1 MSCFLMIWLFSLFF
15 YIYDIIESMK
25 KVNTSPISGMQEL
38 LPEDQATFDSLKTKI
53 LNTYKKHGF
62 LSIETPIIDRTEIL
76 LAKAGGD
83 TEKQIYKVVKTAEAE
98 DSADQALRFDHT
110 VPLARYVIEH
120 ENELQFPFKVTQIG
134 RNYRGERAQKGRF
147 REFYQCDV
155 DIIGRGKLEIAYD
168 ADVISTLLK
177 AFETFELETPVLARI
192 NNRKIIAGLLNAL
205 NLNNQTAEIM
215 NVIDHAEKV
224 TPEQTKQSLEE
235 LGIDER
241 NVKKIIAFTNL
252 HGERSFVIKELNN
265 LEITDETYQEGVTE
279 LDQILYLLESM
290 ELKDQIEADMK
301 IVRGLDYYTGTVFE
315 FILPEHKNIGSVCG
329 GGRYENL
336 TGYFS
341 DKSFP
346 GVGGSIGLTRLF
358 YILNEKGLL
367 KSEKDNLLDYAVI
380 PVSEHEYDEALN
392 VAEKLRDK
400 NYNTTVIL
408 TDKKLGQKLD
418 HASKLARNGI
428 VIGEEEVNSKILK
441 AKSFETGESNEIN
454 IEVVSNPE
462 DFWGDQI

>member
-1 MSCFLMIWLFSLFF
+1 MRKI
-15 YIYDIIESMK
+15 
-25 KVNTSPISGMQEL
+25 NTSPISGAQEL
-38 LPEDQATFDSLKTKI
+38 LPEVQASFNNLKTKI
-53 LNTYKKHGF
+53 AETYKKHGF
-62 LSIETPIIDRTEIL
+62 FEIETPTIERTEIL

-83 TEKQIYKVVKTAEAE
+83 TEKQIYKVVKTAESE

-120 ENELQFPFKVTQIG
+120 ENDLSFPFKVSQIG
-134 RNYRGERAQKGRF
+134 LNYRGERAQKGRF

-168 ADVISTLLK
+168 ADIISTLID
-177 AFETFELETPVLARI
+177 TYNSFELNTPVVARI

-205 NLNNQTAEIM
+205 ELTDQTSEIM
-215 NVIDHAEKV
+215 SIIDHAEKV

-235 LGIDER
+235 LKLDEKTI
-241 NVKKIIAFTNL
+241 KKILAFINL
-252 HGERSFVIKELNN
+252 NGERSFVIKELNN
-265 LEITDETYQEGVTE
+265 LEITDETYLEGVTE
-279 LDQILYLLESM
+279 LDQVLYLLESM
-290 ELKDQIEADMK
+290 NLSEQILADMK

-315 FILPEHKNIGSVCG
+315 FFLPEHKNIGSVGG

-336 TGYFS
+336 TSYFS

-358 YILNEKGLL
+358 YIISEKGLL
-367 KSEKDNLLDYAVI
+367 KAEKSTLLDYAVI
-380 PVSEHEYDEALN
+380 PVSEHEFDEALN
-392 VAEKLRDK
+392 VAQKLRDK
-400 NYNTTVIL
+400 NYNTTAIL
-408 TDKKLGQKLD
+408 TDKKLGSKLE
-418 HASKLARNGI
+418 HATKLARNGI

-441 AKSFETGESNEIN
+441 AKNFETGEENEIN
-454 IEVVSNPE
+454 IEVISNPE

>member
-400 NYNTTVIL
+400 NYNATVIL

>member
-1 MSCFLMIWLFSLFF
+1 
-15 YIYDIIESMK
+15 MK
-25 KVNTSPISGMQEL
+25 KINTSPISGMQEL
-38 LPEDQATFDSLKTKI
+38 LPEAQATFDSLKTKI
-53 LNTYKKHGF
+53 INTYKKHGF
-62 LSIETPIIDRTEIL
+62 LNIETPVIDRAEIL

-177 AFETFELETPVLARI
+177 TFEAFELDTPVLARI
-192 NNRKIIAGLLNAL
+192 NNRKIITGLLNAL
-205 NLNNQTAEIM
+205 NLTEQTSEIM
-215 NVIDHAEKV
+215 NIIDHAEKV
-224 TPEQTKQSLEE
+224 TPEQTKESLEE
-235 LGIDER
+235 LKLDPKT
-241 NVKKIIAFTNL
+241 VKKILAFINL
-252 HGERSFVIKELNN
+252 HGERSIVIKDLNN
-265 LEITDETYQEGVTE
+265 LEIKDDTYNQGVAE

-341 DKSFP
+341 DKPFP

-358 YILNEKGLL
+358 YVLNEKNLL
-367 KSEKDNLLDYAVI
+367 KGENTLLDYAII
-380 PVSEHEYDEALN
+380 PVSEHEYDESLN
-392 VAEKLRDK
+392 VARRLREKG
-400 NYNTTVIL
+400 YNTTTVL
-408 TDKKLGQKLD
+408 TDKKLGDKLAY
-418 HASKLARNGI
+418 ASKLAKNGI
-428 VIGEEEVNSKILK
+428 VIGEEEVNTKLLK
-441 AKSFETGESNEIN
+441 AKNFETGEVSEVN

-462 DFWGDQI
+462 DFWAD

>member
-1 MSCFLMIWLFSLFF
+1 
-15 YIYDIIESMK
+15 MK

-62 LSIETPIIDRTEIL
+62 LNIETPIIDRTEIL

-428 VIGEEEVNSKILK
+428 VIGEEEVDSKILK
-441 AKSFETGESNEIN
+441 AKNFETGESNEIN

-462 DFWGDQI
+462 DFWGDQIWIV